1 PEDHAS
7 NGITDENRIVRQVDQ
22 PGLQADLLD
31 LLSAF
36 AFGALLFA
44 HITNGTDSKWLVAQQ
59 HGAQADIHRELD
71 AILAP
76 PKQLKSGSHRAHTW
90 RGEIVLPVSD
100 VDRA

>member
-1 PEDHAS
+1 
-7 NGITDENRIVRQVDQ
+7 VRQVDQ

-31 LLSAF
+31 LLSAL

-44 HITNGTDSKWLVAQQ
+44 HIANGTDSKWLVAQQ
-59 HGAQADIHRELD
+59 HGTQADIHRELD

-76 PKQLKSGSHRAHTW
+76 PKQLESCAHRAPTR
-90 RGEIVLPVSD
+90 RGEIVLPVSG